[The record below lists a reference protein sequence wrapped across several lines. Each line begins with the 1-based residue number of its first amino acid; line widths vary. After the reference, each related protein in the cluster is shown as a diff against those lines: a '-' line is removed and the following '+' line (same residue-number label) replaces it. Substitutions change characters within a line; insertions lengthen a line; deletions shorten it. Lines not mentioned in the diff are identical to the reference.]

1 MLQLQ
6 ENICAPYNFADTI
19 LAVHDTCFPAYFS
32 VWYCAMKRQ
41 NNKVKTVAVA
51 TLGCKV
57 NQCESASFQSCFEE
71 QGFTLSPINK
81 PADIYVINT
90 CAVTAKAAAQSRQ
103 LVRRVQRINP
113 EAKVV
118 VTGCYAQIAP
128 QKIREIEAAPVSIVG
143 NANKHQIF
151 EAAIAECKPAAD
163 PLQEEVGEYFNEIA
177 WQKEISDLPVKRFS
191 GRTRAFLK
199 VQDGCNNFCSYC
211 IVPYA
216 RGRSRS
222 LAPEQA
228 LVQAR
233 LYAEEGHREI
243 VLTGIHLGH
252 YGLDLKPPCSL
263 LGLIQKLMAATPQV
277 RYRLSSLEPT
287 EISREL
293 LELMRNEDYF
303 MPHLHIPLQSG
314 ADAILKKMNRRYSS
328 ELFMEK
334 VHLCREMM
342 PTAAIGTD
350 ILVGFPGETEENFLQ
365 TYELVAKLPLTYLHV
380 FPYSKR
386 PGTPAAKMTHQIPAE
401 TREERVA
408 VLRKLDH
415 KKRAMFYGSRIGR
428 VHPVLIEAETS
439 DTGLARGFTDNYIP
453 VHFKPGSD
461 DTNRVVPVKLERLE
475 KRFVIGT
482 LL

>member
-1 MLQLQ
+1 
-6 ENICAPYNFADTI
+6 
-19 LAVHDTCFPAYFS
+19 
-32 VWYCAMKRQ
+32 MKRQ
-41 NNKVKTVAVA
+41 NNNVKTVAVA

-57 NQCESASFQSCFEE
+57 NQCESASFQSCFAE
-71 QGFTLSPINK
+71 QGFTLTPINK

-103 LVRRVQRINP
+103 LIRRVQRTNP
-113 EAKVV
+113 RAKVV
-118 VTGCYAQIAP
+118 VTGCYAQVAP
-128 QKIREIEAAPVSIVG
+128 EKIREIEAAPVSIVG
-143 NANKHQIF
+143 NANKHQII
-151 EAAIAECKPAAD
+151 EAAIADCRPAGNLMPNVA
-163 PLQEEVGEYFNEIA
+163 GEYFNEIA
-177 WQKEISDLPVKRFS
+177 GQKEFSILPVKRFS
-191 GRTRAFLK
+191 DRTRAFLK

-211 IVPYA
+211 IVPFV

-222 LAPEQA
+222 MEAEQV
-228 LVQAR
+228 LDQAR

-252 YGLDLKPPCSL
+252 YGLDLKPPGSL
-263 LGLIQKLMAATPQV
+263 LDLLQKLITATSQV

-293 LELMRNEDYF
+293 LELMENADNF

-314 ADAILKKMNRRYSS
+314 ADAILKKMNRRYSV

-334 VHLCREMM
+334 VYYCRKMM

-365 TYELVAKLPLTYLHV
+365 TYELVSKLPFTYLHV

-386 PGTPAAKMTHQIPAE
+386 PGTLAAKMSHQVPAK
-401 TREERVA
+401 TKEERVA

-415 KKRAMFYGSRIGR
+415 KKRTAFYGSRIGS
-428 VHPVLIEAETS
+428 VHPVLVETEKS
-439 DTGLARGFTDNYIP
+439 DEGLAKGFTDNYIP
-453 VHFKPGSD
+453 VHFKAGPD
-461 DTNRVVPVKLERLE
+461 DANRVVPVLLEQLQE
-475 KRFVIGT
+475 RFVLGT
-482 LL
+482 LI